1 MGVVDQMSSIVHNSS
16 GGQARTPYNSQHFL
30 PLPTCSDNYEADTER
45 LETFYV
51 HTCIVRYTHPLLV

>member
-30 PLPTCSDNYEADTER
+30 PLPYPTVITMRQTQRDLRPFMYIHVLLDT
-45 LETFYV
+45 
-51 HTCIVRYTHPLLV
+51 HTHC